1 MKINHKII
9 LGGAIIFAIGI
20 LLMTYEIAGELSFKL
35 TVDDELLI
43 IFGLITPG
51 LIIAGIGVMLEYA
64 KQKYEVEK

>member
-1 MKINHKII
+1 MKTNHKII
-9 LGGAIIFAIGI
+9 LTGAIVFAIGI
-20 LLMTYEIAGELSFKL
+20 LLMAYENIGDPNFTIS
-35 TVDDELLI
+35 VDVELLI